1 MRERVEG
8 RAEEE
13 ADVVELVNDDDDELV
28 DDDNREGGHSSR

>member
-13 ADVVELVNDDDDELV
+13 ADVVELVNDDDDEL
-28 DDDNREGGHSSR
+28 DDDDREGGHSSR